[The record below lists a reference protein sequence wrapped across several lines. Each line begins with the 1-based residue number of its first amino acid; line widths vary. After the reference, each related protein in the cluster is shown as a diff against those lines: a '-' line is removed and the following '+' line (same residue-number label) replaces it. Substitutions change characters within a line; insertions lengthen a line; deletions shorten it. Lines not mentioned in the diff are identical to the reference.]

1 MRIVLVAG
9 EALADWAKEFVAQ
22 AVNAQKITASKALF
36 PLLQFGFTISEQQ
49 QFRTCGEIK
58 AYWVSILNSF

>member
-22 AVNAQKITASKALF
+22 AVSAQKITASKALF
-36 PLLQFGFTISEQQ
+36 PLLQFAFTISEQQ
-49 QFRTCGEIK
+49 QFRAYGEIK